1 MGSQCSTGITIIA
14 AAGHGRRFGGKK
26 QFLQLEGRPVY
37 YYSINAFKPYSEEI
51 FLVVPQE
58 DVSSVEAYGT
68 TVVGGGERRYDSIYE
83 AIKVIDRNIHPEKDT
98 IIMIHDGARPMIDAE
113 TIERVIEDTEE
124 NGAAVA
130 TIPVTDTIRTLDGE
144 LVDRNNLRAMQTPQ
158 AFKWGIIKEAYD
170 KFMALPKEARDI
182 LHITDDVQIVNQMLG
197 IRSIMSEG
205 NPKNIKI
212 TTPVDIEILG
222 LHKKS

>member
-1 MGSQCSTGITIIA
+1 
-14 AAGHGRRFGGKK
+14 
-26 QFLQLEGRPVY
+26 
-37 YYSINAFKPYSEEI
+37 
-51 FLVVPQE
+51 
-58 DVSSVEAYGT
+58 
-68 TVVGGGERRYDSIYE
+68 
-83 AIKVIDRNIHPEKDT
+83 
-98 IIMIHDGARPMIDAE
+98 
-113 TIERVIEDTEE
+113 
-124 NGAAVA
+124 
-130 TIPVTDTIRTLDGE
+130 
-144 LVDRNNLRAMQTPQ
+144 MQTPQ

-197 IRSIMSEG
+197 IRSKMSEG

>member
-37 YYSINAFKPYSEEI
+37 YYSINAFKPYSKEI

-83 AIKVIDRNIHPEKDT
+83 AIKIIDRDIHPEKDT
-98 IIMIHDGARPMIDAE
+98 IVMIHDGARPMIDAE
-113 TIERVIEDTEE
+113 TIERVIEDTKE

-170 KFMALPKEARDI
+170 KFMALPKEARDM

-197 IRSIMSEG
+197 IRSKMSEG

>member
-26 QFLQLEGRPVY
+26 QFLQLESRPVY
-37 YYSINAFKPYSEEI
+37 YYSINAFKPYSEEVI
-51 FLVVPQE
+51 LVVPQE

-68 TVVGGGERRYDSIYE
+68 AVVGGGERRYDSIYE
-83 AIKVIDRNIHPEKDT
+83 AIKVIVRDIHPEKD
-98 IIMIHDGARPMIDAE
+98 IIVMIHDGARPMIDVE
-113 TIERVIEDTEE
+113 TIERVIEDTKE

-197 IRSIMSEG
+197 IRSKMSEG

>member
-26 QFLQLEGRPVY
+26 QFLQLEERPVY

-51 FLVVPQE
+51 LLVVPQE
-58 DVSSVEAYGT
+58 DATSVETYGT

-83 AIKVIDRNIHPEKDT
+83 AIKVIDRHIHPEKDT
-98 IIMIHDGARPMIDAE
+98 IVMIHDGARPMIDAE
-113 TIERVIEDTEE
+113 TIERVIEDTKE

-130 TIPVTDTIRTLDGE
+130 TIPVTDTIRTLEGE

-197 IRSIMSEG
+197 IRSKMSEG

>member
-1 MGSQCSTGITIIA
+1 
-14 AAGHGRRFGGKK
+14 
-26 QFLQLEGRPVY
+26 
-37 YYSINAFKPYSEEI
+37 
-51 FLVVPQE
+51 
-58 DVSSVEAYGT
+58 
-68 TVVGGGERRYDSIYE
+68 
-83 AIKVIDRNIHPEKDT
+83 
-98 IIMIHDGARPMIDAE
+98 MIHDGARPMIDAD
-113 TIERVIEDTEE
+113 TIERVIEDTKE

-197 IRSIMSEG
+197 IRSKMSEG

>member
-113 TIERVIEDTEE
+113 TIERVIE
-124 NGAAVA
+124 
-130 TIPVTDTIRTLDGE
+130 
-144 LVDRNNLRAMQTPQ
+144 
-158 AFKWGIIKEAYD
+158 
-170 KFMALPKEARDI
+170 
-182 LHITDDVQIVNQMLG
+182 
-197 IRSIMSEG
+197 
-205 NPKNIKI
+205 
-212 TTPVDIEILG
+212 
-222 LHKKS
+222 

>member
-37 YYSINAFKPYSEEI
+37 YYSINAFKPYTEEV

-83 AIKVIDRNIHPEKDT
+83 AIKVIDRDIHPEKDT
-98 IIMIHDGARPMIDAE
+98 IVMIHDGARPMIDAD
-113 TIERVIEDTEE
+113 TIESVIEDTEE

-170 KFMALPKEARDI
+170 KFMALSKEDRDI

-197 IRSIMSEG
+197 IRSKMSEG

-212 TTPVDIEILG
+212 TTPTDIEILG